1 MPSAPLETKVKGE
14 RRIEA
19 REDGRSPEEEGKR
32 KTKRQQYMVSK
43 ATTPLLPHSTVISE
57 LNEASRELLTSG
69 LSPRPSASGL
79 CSPKPREVNL
89 CRHCDIVLMFLTL
102 RDSALSKAKY
112 TIY

>member
-43 ATTPLLPHSTVISE
+43 TTTPLLQ
-57 LNEASRELLTSG
+57 
-69 LSPRPSASGL
+69 
-79 CSPKPREVNL
+79 
-89 CRHCDIVLMFLTL
+89 
-102 RDSALSKAKY
+102 
-112 TIY
+112 

>member
-43 ATTPLLPHSTVISE
+43 TTTPLLPHSTAISE

-69 LSPRPSASGL
+69 LSPRPQPL
-79 CSPKPREVNL
+79 DFVP
-89 CRHCDIVLMFLTL
+89 
-102 RDSALSKAKY
+102 LSQGKSTFAA
-112 TIY
+112 TAILS